1 GESLQ
6 GETWFP
12 ELDRMGPAAARAIA
26 DGPDEDPDPLR
37 WTIQAALAAALR
49 SVKIMTPY
57 FLPDQALISALNL
70 AALRGV
76 QIELILPEK
85 NNLPVVGWASQA
97 MWWQVLDH
105 GCRIWLSRPPFD
117 HTKLMVVDDYW
128 SLVGSA
134 NWDARSLRLNFELD
148 VECYDAA
155 LAAQLMSLF
164 DRRRETAREITLAQV
179 DGRPLPI
186 RLR

>member
-1 GESLQ
+1 VG
-6 GETWFP
+6 
-12 ELDRMGPAAARAIA
+12 AIAARAIA

-37 WTIQAALAAALR
+37 WTIQAALAAAQR

-76 QIELILPEK
+76 SVDIVLPEK
-85 NNLPVVGWASQA
+85 NNLPMVGWASQA

-105 GCRIWLSRPPFD
+105 GCRIWLSAPPFD
-117 HTKLMVVDDYW
+117 HTKLMVVDNHW

-134 NWDARSLRLNFELD
+134 NWDSRSFRLNFELD
-148 VECYDAA
+148 VECYDANLAKQLTA
-155 LAAQLMSLF
+155 LF
-164 DRRRETAREITLAQV
+164 EGRRATAREITLAQA
-179 DGRPLPI
+179 DARALLI
-186 RLR
+186 RLRDGIARLFTPFL